1 MTLVHGLTSAKQGVP
16 LLVDSSGRAIIEP
29 LAYVY
34 PVFDSIIEANI
45 NTALPAGTSNVLG
58 AAVPASQAYMW
69 KSFTF
74 MYLGTVAGVNV
85 RWIVLR
91 ASVVYVIGNLTPIV
105 SNQFYSYNLDI
116 PMVAGDQAGARVIGA
131 TLNDDLSVY
140 NSYLRVR

>member
-1 MTLVHGLTSAKQGVP
+1 MMFGKDSNNNIRP
-16 LLVDSSGRAIIEP
+16 LLVDSSGRVIIEP
-29 LAYVY
+29 LTYVY

-45 NTALPAGTSNVLG
+45 NTALPAGTSNVIG
-58 AAVPASQAYMW
+58 AAVPANQGYMW

-116 PMVAGDQAGARVIGA
+116 PLIAGDQAGARVVGA